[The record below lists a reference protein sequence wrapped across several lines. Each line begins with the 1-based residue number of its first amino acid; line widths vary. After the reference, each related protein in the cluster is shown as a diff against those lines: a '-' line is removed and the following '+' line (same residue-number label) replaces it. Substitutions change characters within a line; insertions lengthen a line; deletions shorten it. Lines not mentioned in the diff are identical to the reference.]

1 MTLTPP
7 PSQTSVSTGVF
18 SPFRAGAL
26 AGVSGNRIGQ
36 WARYGLIKPTL
47 FRGRPSN
54 LYEFRDVAEAIVVHW
69 LLDKGFTYFDI
80 HQAIERARVDH
91 SDWPLLTAPLGIA
104 QHAVAGDPK
113 GAIVLRVAQGIY
125 VDTRS
130 GGNQI
135 TLKPELLEAA
145 RDMLRRGGWLAAQL
159 NLRRIEVDPDK
170 LAGAPVVRGRR
181 WPIERVA
188 QLAEDDAGRAVLM
201 SDYGLDR
208 RDIEESVRWVR
219 AAAEL

>member
-1 MTLTPP
+1 
-7 PSQTSVSTGVF
+7 VF

-47 FRGRPSN
+47 FRGRPAN

-69 LLDKGFTYFDI
+69 LLDKGFTYSDI

-91 SDWPLLTAPLGIA
+91 SDWPLLTAPMGIA

-113 GAIVLRVAQGIY
+113 GAIVLEVAQGTY

-135 TLKPELLEAA
+135 TLKPALLEAA

-208 RDIEESVRWVR
+208 MDVEESVRWVR
-219 AAAEL
+219 AAAKL